1 MTSVPVGV
9 AAAPV
14 GEATSACVFSAL
26 GTAAASS
33 GSTLTM
39 TLVAA
44 PAAAPAM
51 KRCSKRKGSWQ
62 CANRFP
68 ADDPCKTCSHHRK
81 KSNDFAKSSK
91 GKVINK
97 RSKSK
102 HKKEIAKSDAK
113 YKSKNKKQIAESAAE
128 YRTKNKK
135 QLAESGAEYRT
146 AHKKQLAE
154 SGAEYR
160 TAHKKQI
167 AKSKAEY
174 WTTPAGRA
182 SQKKDSARLI
192 SLLSKSMRKM
202 VRDTPNAGATPL
214 SRGLFVSDA
223 DAQTHFR
230 STFAPWMTM
239 KNRGA
244 HRRGAPYKTKWQLGH
259 LLPKAIFDPSL
270 IADVDHCFSRRNLI
284 AQDARENQEQR
295 DSLALS
301 DAQLLALQPLWP
313 AAAGGELG
321 ALKALFARVA
331 KARAEAAE
339 DEEDEEEEDEE
350 ASSDGEEE
358 DEDEEDEDEEDE
370 DEEDEDESSD
380 DDEM

>member
-1 MTSVPVGV
+1 MASAPVGV

-51 KRCSKRKGSWQ
+51 KQCSRRKGTWR

-68 ADDPCKTCSHHRK
+68 VDDPCKTCSHHRK
-81 KSNDFAKSSK
+81 KSNDFMKSSK
-91 GKVINK
+91 GKVVAERKRKRNK
-97 RSKSK
+97 KQIAKYAAEYNSKNKKQIAESK
-102 HKKEIAKSDAK
+102 AAYRTAHKKQIAKSAAAYRTAHKKEIAKSDAK
-113 YKSKNKKQIAESAAE
+113 YD
-128 YRTKNKK
+128 R
-135 QLAESGAEYRT
+135 
-146 AHKKQLAE
+146 
-154 SGAEYR
+154 
-160 TAHKKQI
+160 
-167 AKSKAEY
+167 
-174 WTTPAGRA
+174 TPAGRA
-182 SQKKDSARLI
+182 TQKRTNARLI
-192 SLLSKSMRKM
+192 SRLRHSMFKM
-202 VRDTPNAGATPL
+202 VRGTPSDGATPL

-223 DAQTHFR
+223 DAQAHFR
-230 STFAPWMTM
+230 STFAPWMTSE
-239 KNRGA
+239 NHGA
-244 HRRGAPYKTKWQLGH
+244 HRRGAPYKTKWQVGH

-295 DSLALS
+295 ASLALS

-313 AAAGGELG
+313 AAAGGEL
-321 ALKALFARVA
+321 AKLKSLFARVA
-331 KARAEAAE
+331 KARAEADDGDVDDASDE
-339 DEEDEEEEDEE
+339 DEDEEDEE
-350 ASSDGEEE
+350 ASSDGEE
-358 DEDEEDEDEEDE
+358 DEDESVSG
-370 DEEDEDESSD
+370 ESSD

>member
-146 AHKKQLAE
+146 AHKKQ
-154 SGAEYR
+154 
-160 TAHKKQI
+160 I

-223 DAQTHFR
+223 DAQAHFR
-230 STFAPWMTM
+230 SSFAPWMTSEYH
-239 KNRGA
+239 GA
-244 HRRGAPYKTKWQLGH
+244 HRRGAPYKTKWQVGH

-313 AAAGGELG
+313 AAASGELG

-339 DEEDEEEEDEE
+339 DEEDEEASSDGEEEDEDEEDEE

-370 DEEDEDESSD
+370 DESSD

>member
-113 YKSKNKKQIAESAAE
+113 YKSKNKKQIA
-128 YRTKNKK
+128 K
-135 QLAESGAEYRT
+135 
-146 AHKKQLAE
+146 

-167 AKSKAEY
+167 AESDAAYRTAHKKQIAKSDAAYER
-174 WTTPAGRA
+174 TPAGRA
-182 SQKKDSARLI
+182 SQKKTDARLI
-192 SLLSKSMRKM
+192 RHLYKSMRKM

-223 DAQTHFR
+223 DAQAHFR
-230 STFAPWMTM
+230 STFAPWMTSE
-239 KNRGA
+239 NHGA
-244 HRRGAPYKTKWQLGH
+244 HRRGAPYKTKWQVGH

-313 AAAGGELG
+313 AAAGGEL
-321 ALKALFARVA
+321 AKLKSLFARVA
-331 KARAEAAE
+331 KARAEADDGDVDDASDE
-339 DEEDEEEEDEE
+339 DEDEEDEE
-350 ASSDGEEE
+350 ASSDGEE
-358 DEDEEDEDEEDE
+358 DEDESVSG
-370 DEEDEDESSD
+370 ESSD

>member
-113 YKSKNKKQIAESAAE
+113 YKSKNKKQ
-128 YRTKNKK
+128 
-135 QLAESGAEYRT
+135 
-146 AHKKQLAE
+146 LAE

-174 WTTPAGRA
+174 DRTPAGRA
-182 SQKKDSARLI
+182 SQKRTNARLI
-192 SLLSKSMRKM
+192 SRLRHSMFKM
-202 VRDTPNAGATPL
+202 VRGTPSDGATPL

-223 DAQTHFR
+223 DAQAHFR
-230 STFAPWMTM
+230 STFAPWMTSE
-239 KNRGA
+239 NHGA
-244 HRRGAPYKTKWQLGH
+244 HRRGAPYRTKWQVGH

-313 AAAGGELG
+313 AAASGELG

-331 KARAEAAE
+331 KARAEVDDGDVDDASDEDE
-339 DEEDEEEEDEE
+339 DEEDDDEDE

-370 DEEDEDESSD
+370 DESSD

>member
-1 MTSVPVGV
+1 MSTVPVGV

-14 GEATSACVFSAL
+14 GDTTASTASSPPSAGTVFNITVNVAAPSFAP
-26 GTAAASS
+26 TAAP
-33 GSTLTM
+33 
-39 TLVAA
+39 VAA
-44 PAAAPAM
+44 PAT
-51 KRCSKRKGSWQ
+51 KQCSKRKGSWR

-68 ADDPCKTCSHHRK
+68 ADDPRKTCPHHRK
-81 KSNDFAKSSK
+81 KSNDFMKSSK
-91 GKVINK
+91 GKVVAERK
-97 RSKSK
+97 RKR
-102 HKKEIAKSDAK
+102 
-113 YKSKNKKQIAESAAE
+113 NKKQIAESDAA
-128 YRTKNKK
+128 
-135 QLAESGAEYRT
+135 
-146 AHKKQLAE
+146 
-154 SGAEYR
+154 YR

-167 AKSKAEY
+167 AKSDAAYKR
-174 WTTPAGRA
+174 TPAGRA
-182 SQKKDSARLI
+182 SQKKTDARLI
-192 SLLSKSMRKM
+192 RHLYQSMFKM

-223 DAQTHFR
+223 DAQAHFR
-230 STFAPWMTM
+230 STFAPWMTSE
-239 KNRGA
+239 NHGA
-244 HRRGAPYKTKWQLGH
+244 HRRGAPYRTKWQVGH

-270 IADVDHCFSRRNLI
+270 IADVDKCFSRRNLI

-350 ASSDGEEE
+350 ASSDGEDE

>member
-1 MTSVPVGV
+1 MSTASVGV
-9 AAAPV
+9 AAPV
-14 GEATSACVFSAL
+14 GDTTVPGLLSAL
-26 GTAAASS
+26 CSASTS
-33 GSTLTM
+33 NGSTLTM

-44 PAAAPAM
+44 PVAAPAT
-51 KRCSKRKGSWQ
+51 KQCSKRKGTWR
-62 CANRFP
+62 CANCFP
-68 ADDPCKTCSHHRK
+68 ADDPRKTCPHHRK
-81 KSNDFAKSSK
+81 KSLNFAKSSK
-91 GKVINK
+91 SKA
-97 RSKSK
+97 RSTRWK
-102 HKKEIAKSDAK
+102 A
-113 YKSKNKKQIAESAAE
+113 
-128 YRTKNKK
+128 KNKK
-135 QLAESGAEYRT
+135 QLAEYA
-146 AHKKQLAE
+146 
-154 SGAEYR
+154 AEYR

-167 AKSKAEY
+167 AESAAAYKRSATGRVSK
-174 WTTPAGRA
+174 
-182 SQKKDSARLI
+182 KKDSARLI

-214 SRGLFVSDA
+214 SRGLFASDA
-223 DAQTHFR
+223 DAQAHFR
-230 STFAPWMTM
+230 STFAPWMTSE
-239 KNRGA
+239 NHGA
-244 HRRGAPYKTKWQLGH
+244 HRRGAPYKTKWQVGH

-270 IADVDHCFSRRNLI
+270 IADVDKCFSRRNLI

-313 AAAGGELG
+313 AAASGELG

-339 DEEDEEEEDEE
+339 DEEDEEASSDGEEEDEDEEDEE

-370 DEEDEDESSD
+370 DESSD

>member
-68 ADDPCKTCSHHRK
+68 VDDPRKTCSHHRK
-81 KSNDFAKSSK
+81 QASDFMKSSK
-91 GKVINK
+91 GKA
-97 RSKSK
+97 RSTRWKSK
-102 HKKEIAKSDAK
+102 QKKQIAKSDA
-113 YKSKNKKQIAESAAE
+113 A
-128 YRTKNKK
+128 
-135 QLAESGAEYRT
+135 
-146 AHKKQLAE
+146 
-154 SGAEYR
+154 YR

-167 AKSKAEY
+167 AKGMAEYRTVHKKQIAKSKAAY
-174 WTTPAGRA
+174 SRTPGGRA
-182 SQKKDSARLI
+182 TQKKNGARLI
-192 SLLSKSMRKM
+192 SLLDRSMRKM

-244 HRRGAPYKTKWQLGH
+244 HRRGAPYKTKWQVGH

-284 AQDARENQEQR
+284 AQDARENAELS

-313 AAAGGELG
+313 AAAGGEL
-321 ALKALFARVA
+321 AKLKSLFARVA
-331 KARAEAAE
+331 KARAEVDDGDVDDASDE
-339 DEEDEEEEDEE
+339 DEDEEEEE
-350 ASSDGEEE
+350 ASSDGEE
-358 DEDEEDEDEEDE
+358 D
-370 DEEDEDESSD
+370 EDEDESSD

>member
-1 MTSVPVGV
+1 MSTASVGV
-9 AAAPV
+9 AAPV
-14 GEATSACVFSAL
+14 GDTTVPGLLSAL
-26 GTAAASS
+26 CSASTS
-33 GSTLTM
+33 NGSTLTM

-44 PAAAPAM
+44 PVAAPAT
-51 KRCSKRKGSWQ
+51 KQCSKRKGTWR
-62 CANRFP
+62 CANCFP
-68 ADDPCKTCSHHRK
+68 ADDPRKTCPHHRK
-81 KSNDFAKSSK
+81 KSLNFAKSSK
-91 GKVINK
+91 GKVVAERK
-97 RSKSK
+97 RKR
-102 HKKEIAKSDAK
+102 
-113 YKSKNKKQIAESAAE
+113 NKKQIAESDAA
-128 YRTKNKK
+128 
-135 QLAESGAEYRT
+135 
-146 AHKKQLAE
+146 
-154 SGAEYR
+154 YR

-167 AKSKAEY
+167 AKSDAAYKR
-174 WTTPAGRA
+174 TPAGRA
-182 SQKKDSARLI
+182 SQKKTDARLI
-192 SLLSKSMRKM
+192 RHLYQSMFKM

-223 DAQTHFR
+223 DAQAHFR
-230 STFAPWMTM
+230 STFAPWMTSE
-239 KNRGA
+239 NQGA
-244 HRRGAPYKTKWQLGH
+244 HRRGAPYRTKWQVGH

-313 AAAGGELG
+313 AAASGELG

-339 DEEDEEEEDEE
+339 DEEDEEASSDGEEEDEDEEDEE

-370 DEEDEDESSD
+370 DESSD